1 MIKKDIKTL
10 QKNLNKLEKDL
21 LDPADITNKLFQLE
35 DKSRRNNLR
44 IGGIEEI
51 NNDSWENCEE
61 QFQKIILEKLEIE
74 KKFGIGRCQ
83 RAVNKQSNRSRAIF
97 LPNNEIQGQ
106 AIDFEKLK

>member
-61 QFQKIILEKLEIE
+61 QFQKMILEKLEIE
-74 KKFGIGRCQ
+74 RKFGIGRCQ

-97 LPNNEIQGQ
+97 FAE
-106 AIDFEKLK
+106 